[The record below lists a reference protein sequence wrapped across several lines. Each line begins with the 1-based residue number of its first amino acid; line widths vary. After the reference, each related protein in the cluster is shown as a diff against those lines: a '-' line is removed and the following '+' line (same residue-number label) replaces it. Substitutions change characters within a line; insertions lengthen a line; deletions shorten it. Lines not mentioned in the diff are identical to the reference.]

1 MDDRKE
7 KVRLLKV
14 YGAIQGLKQKL
25 EDEIKVFDNLN
36 QHARIDG
43 DTENIMW
50 TSAHISVRRLVIDEL
65 EKITGLIDEMLEE
78 GKQ

>member
-14 YGAIQGLKQKL
+14 YGAIQGLIQKL
-25 EDEIKVFDNLN
+25 QDEIKVFDNLN
-36 QHARIDG
+36 QHARADN

-50 TSAHISVRRLVIDEL
+50 TSAHISARRLVIDEL
-65 EKITGLIDEMLEE
+65 ERITEFIDKMLEW
-78 GKQ
+78 